1 MVLKLARC
9 TRKHAHTGS
18 EDHGVD
24 TTTIHLALHF
34 NATDCTKLFM
44 DKGAESKIFGEIH
57 SGNAL
62 KWTEFSGAQ
71 YAVELLID
79 WNM

>member
-1 MVLKLARC
+1 M
-9 TRKHAHTGS
+9 
-18 EDHGVD
+18 
-24 TTTIHLALHF
+24 HF

-71 YAVELLID
+71 DAVELLID